1 MRKRT
6 KIFLLFG
13 VVFALIASVAT
24 LFFVKKIRSAEY
36 AYEQGLQARACGDG
50 DAMLRWMSIAGSR
63 GDVRAQMFLA
73 TGFEIGA
80 FGGIKDEKLAASWYE
95 TASRAGNPVAQFNY
109 GTFCWTGR
117 GGVPE
122 DRTQAIFWWGKA
134 ATGGIPSAKTNL
146 GVCFRDGLAVEK
158 DLNKARNLFIEAA
171 AENHLQA
178 QYHLGLLFE
187 NEGNRKRALY
197 WLEKAASAGHE
208 QARKR
213 FEELTGT
220 HL

>member
-122 DRTQAIFWWGKA
+122 DRTQAVLWWGKLQQA
-134 ATGGIPSAKTNL
+134 GFPAQKPISAFVSETDSLSK
-146 GVCFRDGLAVEK
+146 K
-158 DLNKARNLFIEAA
+158 I
-171 AENHLQA
+171 
-178 QYHLGLLFE
+178 
-187 NEGNRKRALY
+187 
-197 WLEKAASAGHE
+197 
-208 QARKR
+208 
-213 FEELTGT
+213 
-220 HL
+220 